1 MTTDD
6 QDLWNYSLIRDRS
19 KRVAKSVMRYRYAE
33 IIAFTF
39 SVAQEILKIK
49 PISYKECMTCKD
61 AKK

>member
-1 MTTDD
+1 
-6 QDLWNYSLIRDRS
+6 
-19 KRVAKSVMRYRYAE
+19 MRYRYAE